1 MCRDKLMSFVESDET
16 VPNDEGPGDRFR
28 KSVEFWIVLAK
39 ACTGAIGPIRTSL
52 HKDSDTVH

>member
-1 MCRDKLMSFVESDET
+1 MSFVESDET

-39 ACTGAIGPIRTSL
+39 ACTGAVGPIRTSL